1 MPFQTGAAHDGRAV
15 LLLGIAL
22 VAAAIAER
30 KASFAVTAAPASDD
44 DVSRRLREIY
54 AAIGDTVD
62 EDLSH
67 FPALVIAGNG
77 MIGMY
82 LDFAGGLSPEQVKNR
97 VQILIY
103 NVANF
108 PAYLR
113 KWARVNG
120 KPDDVIDETE
130 QSSLP
135 LQVMKDLANIDRHA
149 DADRRG
155 GHSGKSPQL
164 GEVQRALRMTTG
176 DTPGSLIGLVVTREG
191 PRVVGSEGSHAEVTI
206 SGPILDGNGA
216 VIGDLHAMATEAIE
230 ACEEMLRRLNPAG

>member
-30 KASFAVTAAPASDD
+30 KASFAVTAAPALDD

-82 LDFAGGLSPEQVKNR
+82 LDFAGG
-97 VQILIY
+97 
-103 NVANF
+103 
-108 PAYLR
+108 
-113 KWARVNG
+113 
-120 KPDDVIDETE
+120 
-130 QSSLP
+130 
-135 LQVMKDLANIDRHA
+135 
-149 DADRRG
+149 RG
-155 GHSGKSPQL
+155 QMGS
-164 GEVQRALRMTTG
+164 RMT
-176 DTPGSLIGLVVTREG
+176 L
-191 PRVVGSEGSHAEVTI
+191 
-206 SGPILDGNGA
+206 
-216 VIGDLHAMATEAIE
+216 
-230 ACEEMLRRLNPAG
+230 